1 MKKLVK
7 YLVIGTLLI
16 FGLVT
21 LFLSSSIFFD
31 WFDVR
36 EGEGNYVLFVVIAN
50 FIASI
55 LYLVAAYGFM
65 KKKFFTANILWISAA
80 VLVAAFAGLLSHIYS
95 GGIYE
100 SKTIAAII
108 FRIVLTAIFAVAAY
122 FMINRNRA
130 RRK

>member
-7 YLVIGTLLI
+7 YLVIAILLI

-31 WFDVR
+31 WFGVR
-36 EGEGNYVLFVVIAN
+36 EEEGNYVLFVVIAN

-130 RRK
+130 HRK